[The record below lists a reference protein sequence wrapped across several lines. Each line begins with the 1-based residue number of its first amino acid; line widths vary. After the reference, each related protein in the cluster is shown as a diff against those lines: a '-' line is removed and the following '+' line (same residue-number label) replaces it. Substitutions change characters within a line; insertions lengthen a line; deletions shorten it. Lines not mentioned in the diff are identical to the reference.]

1 MVVDPLGGVVAD
13 GGEKESLLSV
23 EVDMNLVD
31 SVRREFSALED
42 RVFK

>member
-1 MVVDPLGGVVAD
+1 VDPLGKVVAD

-31 SVRREFSALED
+31 WVRREFSALDD